1 MRNADLIASGTSFC
15 TTCAMLPF
23 ILWFARKHELYDPS
37 GPLKIHMAP
46 TPRLGGVAITAG
58 LAAGTAV
65 SAVER
70 VGSGMV
76 YFSLLLVWGAGLID
90 DLFGLSPSIR
100 LIIQATAGVL
110 MWLAGW
116 SVPIGHAGWNLLAT
130 ILFIV
135 CFINALNMLD
145 GADGLAAG
153 VSSIVAI
160 GFIVITITSPHLDPW
175 GRAVEFS
182 FLGSCIGFL
191 LFNFPPAKLFMG
203 DSGSNVLGFV
213 LSVLA
218 LNFYRTTSANHIS
231 VLVPILFA
239 GVPLL
244 DAAFAV
250 VRRLSRRLSP
260 FAGDRDHSYDL
271 LLRCGWSARKVA
283 FTLYA
288 LTAMLVTVGLFC
300 ETLWT
305 SASVK
310 Q

>member
-1 MRNADLIASGTSFC
+1 
-15 TTCAMLPF
+15 MLPF
-23 ILWFARKHELYDPS
+23 ILWFARRHELYDPP
-37 GPLKIHMAP
+37 GPLKIHTTL

-58 LAAGTAV
+58 LAAGTTV
-65 SAVER
+65 SGVEP

-76 YFSLLLVWGAGLID
+76 SLSLLLVWGTGLID
-90 DLFGLSPSIR
+90 DLFGLSTSIR
-100 LIIQATAGVL
+100 LIIQATAGVFV
-110 MWLAGW
+110 WRAGW

-130 ILFIV
+130 VLFII

-153 VSSIVAI
+153 VSSIVVI
-160 GFIVITITSPHLDPW
+160 GFIFLTSQYLDPW

-182 FLGSCIGFL
+182 LLGSCVGFL

-213 LSVLA
+213 LAVLA
-218 LNFYRTTSANHIS
+218 LNFYRRTSANYVS
-231 VLVPILFA
+231 LLVPILFA
-239 GVPLL
+239 GIPLL

-260 FAGDRDHSYDL
+260 FAGDREHSFDL
-271 LLRCGWSARKVA
+271 LLRFGWSARKVA
-283 FTLYA
+283 LALYA
-288 LTAMLVTVGLFC
+288 LTAIFVIAGLFC
-300 ETLWT
+300 EALWK
-305 SASVK
+305 SISLK

>member
-1 MRNADLIASGTSFC
+1 MRHADLIASGTSFC
-15 TTCAMLPF
+15 TTCGMLPF
-23 ILWFARKHELYDPS
+23 ILWFARRHELYDPS
-37 GPLKIHMAP
+37 GPLKIHTAL

-58 LAAGTAV
+58 LAAGTTV
-65 SAVER
+65 SGVEP
-70 VGSGMV
+70 VGSGMLSL
-76 YFSLLLVWGAGLID
+76 SLLLVWATGLID
-90 DLFGLSPSIR
+90 DLFGLSTSIR

-110 MWLAGW
+110 VWRAGW

-130 ILFIV
+130 VLFII

-153 VSSIVAI
+153 VSSIVVI
-160 GFIVITITSPHLDPW
+160 GFIFLTSQYLDPW

-182 FLGSCIGFL
+182 LLGSCIGFL

-203 DSGSNVLGFV
+203 DSGSNVLGFA

-218 LNFYRTTSANHIS
+218 LNFYRRTPSNYVS
-231 VLVPILFA
+231 LLVPILFA
-239 GVPLL
+239 GIPLL

-260 FAGDRDHSYDL
+260 FAGDREHSFDL
-271 LLRCGWSARKVA
+271 LLRLGWSARKVA
-283 FTLYA
+283 FAFYA
-288 LTAMLVTVGLFC
+288 LTAILVSAGLCC
-300 ETLWT
+300 EVLWK
-305 SASVK
+305 SISLK

>member
-1 MRNADLIASGTSFC
+1 MRHADLIASGTSFC
-15 TTCAMLPF
+15 TTCGMLPF
-23 ILWFARKHELYDPS
+23 ILWFARRHELYDPP
-37 GPLKIHMAP
+37 GPLKIHTTL

-58 LAAGTAV
+58 LAAGTTV
-65 SAVER
+65 SGVEP

-76 YFSLLLVWGAGLID
+76 SLSLLLVWGTGLID
-90 DLFGLSPSIR
+90 DLFGLSTSIR

-110 MWLAGW
+110 VWRAGW

-130 ILFIV
+130 VLFII

-153 VSSIVAI
+153 VSSIVVI
-160 GFIVITITSPHLDPW
+160 GFIFLTSQYLDPW

-182 FLGSCIGFL
+182 LLGSCVGFL

-213 LSVLA
+213 LAVLA
-218 LNFYRTTSANHIS
+218 LNFYRRTSANYVS
-231 VLVPILFA
+231 LLVPILFA
-239 GVPLL
+239 GIPLL

-260 FAGDRDHSYDL
+260 FAGDREHSFDL
-271 LLRCGWSARKVA
+271 LLRFGWSARKVA
-283 FTLYA
+283 LALYA
-288 LTAMLVTVGLFC
+288 LTAIFVIAGLFC
-300 ETLWT
+300 EALWK
-305 SASVK
+305 SISLK

>member
-1 MRNADLIASGTSFC
+1 MRHADLIASGMSFC
-15 TTCAMLPF
+15 TTCGMLPF
-23 ILWFARKHELYDPS
+23 ILWFARRHELYDPS
-37 GPLKIHMAP
+37 GPLKIHTAL

-58 LAAGTAV
+58 LAAGTTV
-65 SAVER
+65 SGVEP

-76 YFSLLLVWGAGLID
+76 SLSLLLVWGTGLID
-90 DLFGLSPSIR
+90 DLFGLSTSIR

-110 MWLAGW
+110 VWRAGW

-130 ILFIV
+130 VLFII

-153 VSSIVAI
+153 VSSIVVI
-160 GFIVITITSPHLDPW
+160 GFIFLTSQYLDPW

-182 FLGSCIGFL
+182 LLGSCIGFL

-218 LNFYRTTSANHIS
+218 LNFYRRTSANYVS
-231 VLVPILFA
+231 LLVPILFA
-239 GVPLL
+239 GIPLL

-260 FAGDRDHSYDL
+260 FAGDREHSFDL
-271 LLRCGWSARKVA
+271 LLRFGWSARKVA
-283 FTLYA
+283 LALYA
-288 LTAMLVTVGLFC
+288 LTAIFVIAGLFC
-300 ETLWT
+300 EALGK
-305 SASVK
+305 SISLK

>member
-1 MRNADLIASGTSFC
+1 MRHADLIASGTSFC
-15 TTCAMLPF
+15 TTCGMLPF
-23 ILWFARKHELYDPS
+23 ILWFARRHELYDPP
-37 GPLKIHMAP
+37 GPLKIHTTL

-58 LAAGTAV
+58 LAAGTTV
-65 SAVER
+65 SGVEP

-76 YFSLLLVWGAGLID
+76 SLSLLLVWGTGLID
-90 DLFGLSPSIR
+90 DLFGLSTSIR

-110 MWLAGW
+110 VWRAGW

-130 ILFIV
+130 VLFII

-153 VSSIVAI
+153 VSSIVVI
-160 GFIVITITSPHLDPW
+160 GFIFLTSQYLDPW

-182 FLGSCIGFL
+182 LLGSCVGFL

-213 LSVLA
+213 LAVLA
-218 LNFYRTTSANHIS
+218 LNFYRRTSANYVS
-231 VLVPILFA
+231 LLVPILFA
-239 GVPLL
+239 GIPLL

-260 FAGDRDHSYDL
+260 FAGDREHSFDL
-271 LLRCGWSARKVA
+271 LLRFGWSARKVA
-283 FTLYA
+283 LALYA
-288 LTAMLVTVGLFC
+288 LTAIFVIAGLFC
-300 ETLWT
+300 EALGK
-305 SASVK
+305 SISLK

>member
-1 MRNADLIASGTSFC
+1 
-15 TTCAMLPF
+15 MLPF

-37 GPLKIHMAP
+37 GPLKIHMVP

-65 SAVER
+65 SAIEP
-70 VGSGMV
+70 VGSGTV
-76 YFSLLLVWGAGLID
+76 YLSLLLVWGAGLID

-100 LIIQATAGVL
+100 LIIQSTAGVL
-110 MWLAGW
+110 MWRAGW
-116 SVPIGHAGWNLLAT
+116 TVPIGHARWNLLAT

-153 VSSIVAI
+153 VSSVVAI
-160 GFIVITITSPHLDPW
+160 GFIVITITSPHLDAW
-175 GRAVEFS
+175 ARAVEFS
-182 FLGSCIGFL
+182 FLGSCVGFL

-218 LNFYRTTSANHIS
+218 LNFYRKTSANHVS
-231 VLVPILFA
+231 LLVPILFA
-239 GVPLL
+239 GVPLV

-260 FAGDRDHSYDL
+260 FAGDREHSYDL
-271 LLRCGWSARKVA
+271 LLRRGWSARKVA

-300 ETLWT
+300 ETLWKA
-305 SASVK
+305 ASVK

>member
-1 MRNADLIASGTSFC
+1 MRHADLIASGTSFC
-15 TTCAMLPF
+15 TTCGMLPF
-23 ILWFARKHELYDPS
+23 ILWFARRHELYDPS
-37 GPLKIHMAP
+37 GPLKIHTAL

-58 LAAGTAV
+58 LAAGTTV
-65 SAVER
+65 SGVEP

-76 YFSLLLVWGAGLID
+76 SLSLLLVWGTGLID
-90 DLFGLSPSIR
+90 DLFGLSTSIR

-110 MWLAGW
+110 VWRAGW

-130 ILFIV
+130 VLFII

-153 VSSIVAI
+153 VSSIVVI
-160 GFIVITITSPHLDPW
+160 GFIFLTSQYLDPW

-182 FLGSCIGFL
+182 LLGSCIGFL

-218 LNFYRTTSANHIS
+218 LNFYRRTSANYVS
-231 VLVPILFA
+231 LLVPILFA
-239 GVPLL
+239 GIPLL

-260 FAGDRDHSYDL
+260 FAGDREHSFDL
-271 LLRCGWSARKVA
+271 LLRFGWSARKVA
-283 FTLYA
+283 FALYA
-288 LTAMLVTVGLFC
+288 LTAILVIAGLFC
-300 ETLWT
+300 EALWK
-305 SASVK
+305 SISLK

>member
-1 MRNADLIASGTSFC
+1 MRHADLIASGTSFC
-15 TTCAMLPF
+15 TTCGMLPF
-23 ILWFARKHELYDPS
+23 ILWFARRHELYDPS
-37 GPLKIHMAP
+37 GPLKIHTAL

-58 LAAGTAV
+58 LAAGTMV
-65 SAVER
+65 SGVEP

-76 YFSLLLVWGAGLID
+76 SLSLLLVWGTGLID
-90 DLFGLSPSIR
+90 DLFGLSTSIR

-110 MWLAGW
+110 VWRAGW

-130 ILFIV
+130 VLFII

-153 VSSIVAI
+153 VCSIVVI
-160 GFIVITITSPHLDPW
+160 GFIFLTSQYLDPW

-182 FLGSCIGFL
+182 LLGSCIGFL

-218 LNFYRTTSANHIS
+218 LNFYRRTSANYVS
-231 VLVPILFA
+231 LLVPILFA
-239 GVPLL
+239 GIPLL

-260 FAGDRDHSYDL
+260 FAGDREHSFDL
-271 LLRCGWSARKVA
+271 LLRFGWSARQVA
-283 FTLYA
+283 FALYA
-288 LTAMLVTVGLFC
+288 LTAILVTVGLFC
-300 ETLWT
+300 EALWK
-305 SASVK
+305 SSSLK

>member
-1 MRNADLIASGTSFC
+1 MRHADLIASGTSFC
-15 TTCAMLPF
+15 TTCGMLPL
-23 ILWFARKHELYDPS
+23 ILWFARRHELYDPS
-37 GPLKIHMAP
+37 GPLKIHTAL

-58 LAAGTAV
+58 LAAGTMV
-65 SAVER
+65 SGVEP

-76 YFSLLLVWGAGLID
+76 SLSLLLVWGTGLID
-90 DLFGLSPSIR
+90 DLFGLSTSIR

-110 MWLAGW
+110 VWRAGW

-130 ILFIV
+130 VLFII

-145 GADGLAAG
+145 GADGLATG
-153 VSSIVAI
+153 VSSIVVI
-160 GFIVITITSPHLDPW
+160 GFIFLTSQYLDPW

-182 FLGSCIGFL
+182 LLGSCIGFL

-218 LNFYRTTSANHIS
+218 LNFYRRTSGNYVS
-231 VLVPILFA
+231 LLVPILFA
-239 GVPLL
+239 GIPLV

-260 FAGDRDHSYDL
+260 FAGDREHSFDL
-271 LLRCGWSARKVA
+271 LLRFGWSARQVA
-283 FTLYA
+283 FALYA
-288 LTAMLVTVGLFC
+288 LTAILVTAGLFC
-300 ETLWT
+300 EALWK
-305 SASVK
+305 ASSLK

>member
-1 MRNADLIASGTSFC
+1 MRHADLIASGTSFC
-15 TTCAMLPF
+15 TTCGMLPF
-23 ILWFARKHELYDPS
+23 ILWFARRHELYDPP
-37 GPLKIHMAP
+37 GPLKIHTTL

-58 LAAGTAV
+58 LAAGTTV
-65 SAVER
+65 SGVEP

-76 YFSLLLVWGAGLID
+76 SLSLLLVWGTGLID
-90 DLFGLSPSIR
+90 DLFGLSTSIR

-110 MWLAGW
+110 VWRAGW

-130 ILFIV
+130 VLFII

-153 VSSIVAI
+153 VSSIVVI
-160 GFIVITITSPHLDPW
+160 GFIFLTSQYLDPW

-182 FLGSCIGFL
+182 LLGSCIGFL

-218 LNFYRTTSANHIS
+218 LNFYRRTSANYVS
-231 VLVPILFA
+231 LLVPILFA
-239 GVPLL
+239 GIPLL

-260 FAGDRDHSYDL
+260 FAGDREHSFDL
-271 LLRCGWSARKVA
+271 LLRFGWSARKVA
-283 FTLYA
+283 LALYA
-288 LTAMLVTVGLFC
+288 LTAIFVIAGLFC
-300 ETLWT
+300 EALGK
-305 SASVK
+305 SISLK

>member
-1 MRNADLIASGTSFC
+1 MRHADLIASGTSFC
-15 TTCAMLPF
+15 TTCGMLPF
-23 ILWFARKHELYDPS
+23 ILWFARRHELYDPP
-37 GPLKIHMAP
+37 GPLKIHTTL

-58 LAAGTAV
+58 LAAGTTV
-65 SAVER
+65 SGVEP

-76 YFSLLLVWGAGLID
+76 SLSLLLVWGTGLID
-90 DLFGLSPSIR
+90 DLFGLSTSIR
-100 LIIQATAGVL
+100 LIIQATAGVFV
-110 MWLAGW
+110 WRAGW

-130 ILFIV
+130 VLFII

-153 VSSIVAI
+153 VSSIVVI
-160 GFIVITITSPHLDPW
+160 GFIFLTSQYLDPW

-182 FLGSCIGFL
+182 LLGSCVGFL

-213 LSVLA
+213 LAVLA
-218 LNFYRTTSANHIS
+218 LNFYRRTSANYVS
-231 VLVPILFA
+231 LLVPILFA
-239 GVPLL
+239 GIPLL

-260 FAGDRDHSYDL
+260 FAGDREHSFDL
-271 LLRCGWSARKVA
+271 LLRFGWSARKVA
-283 FTLYA
+283 LALYA
-288 LTAMLVTVGLFC
+288 LTAIFVIAGLFC
-300 ETLWT
+300 EALWK
-305 SASVK
+305 SISLK

>member
-1 MRNADLIASGTSFC
+1 MRHADLIASGTSFC
-15 TTCAMLPF
+15 TTCGMLPF
-23 ILWFARKHELYDPS
+23 ILWFARRHELYDPS
-37 GPLKIHMAP
+37 GPLKIHTAL

-58 LAAGTAV
+58 LAAGTTV
-65 SAVER
+65 SGVEP
-70 VGSGMV
+70 VGSGMLSL
-76 YFSLLLVWGAGLID
+76 SLLLVWATGLID
-90 DLFGLSPSIR
+90 DLFGLSTSIR

-110 MWLAGW
+110 VWRAGW

-130 ILFIV
+130 VLFII

-153 VSSIVAI
+153 VSSIVVI
-160 GFIVITITSPHLDPW
+160 GFIFLTSQYLDPW

-182 FLGSCIGFL
+182 LLGSCIGFL

-203 DSGSNVLGFV
+203 DSGSNVLGFA

-218 LNFYRTTSANHIS
+218 LNFYRRTPANYVS
-231 VLVPILFA
+231 LLVPILFA
-239 GVPLL
+239 GIPLL

-260 FAGDRDHSYDL
+260 FAGDREHSFDL
-271 LLRCGWSARKVA
+271 LLRFGWSARKVA
-283 FTLYA
+283 FAFYA
-288 LTAMLVTVGLFC
+288 LTAILVSAGLFC
-300 ETLWT
+300 EALWK
-305 SASVK
+305 SISLK